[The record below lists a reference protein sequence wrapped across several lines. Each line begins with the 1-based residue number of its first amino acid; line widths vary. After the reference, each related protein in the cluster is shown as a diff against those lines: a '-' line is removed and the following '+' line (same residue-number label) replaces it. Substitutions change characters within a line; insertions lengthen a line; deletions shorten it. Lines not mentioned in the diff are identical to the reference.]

1 MNSQYILDDNYKLKK
16 AKKSVWATLRRILIF
31 LVTSVSMAV
40 LYYLVFAL
48 VFSTDEEKRLR

>member
-1 MNSQYILDDNYKLKK
+1 MSSQYILDDNYKLKK

-31 LVTSVSMAV
+31 LVASVSMAV

-48 VFSTDEEKRLR
+48 VFSTDE